1 MINSRYIIGIRVKFF
16 LAFFTSLLAGIVSF
30 LIVNGVV
37 RINKSDFS
45 DGIQEFK
52 LYCKP
57 LMENIKE
64 TYINNGD
71 VQKIIDDNFYYYDQ
85 EVEVFI
91 TDKSGNVLLA
101 PANNY
106 IKKMQINLTMEENGT
121 YSIKNN
127 RIKYY
132 EFQPIDE
139 NNYLI
144 VTGVIEKSDETSLV
158 LLGIIVSILTFIM
171 LTYSRVKYIS
181 ELSNVLKEIA
191 KGNLNCKAEVK
202 GRDEFSL
209 LAQNI
214 NYMTRELKTQKEV
227 EEQVERSKKEL
238 IINIS
243 HDLRTPLT
251 SIIGYTKLLKE
262 KFSQDETVNK
272 YIDVIDEKSHR
283 LQILI
288 DDLFEYTLITG
299 SEVVLEKTMISLN
312 ELLRQVVEGLL
323 PFSAQHNVTI
333 AYDAPKE
340 EIIIEV
346 DAIKAARV
354 FENILTNAI
363 KYSKKPDTVKVS
375 LYVEN
380 GEAVCRIFNRGKRLT
395 ESELSKIFNKFY
407 RTDAARNSGTGGF
420 GIGLSIA
427 KEIVE
432 LHKGRIWG
440 ESTADGIAVY
450 VCLKM

>member
-1 MINSRYIIGIRVKFF
+1 MRLKFF
-16 LAFFTSLLAGIVSF
+16 LAFFISLLAGIVSF

-37 RINKSDFS
+37 RTNKMDFS
-45 DGIQEFK
+45 DGIQDFT

-57 LMENIKE
+57 LMEDIKE
-64 TYINNGD
+64 TYFNKGD
-71 VQKIIDDNFYYYDQ
+71 VQQIINDNFYYYDPAI
-85 EVEVFI
+85 EVFI

-101 PANNY
+101 PANNH
-106 IKKMQINLTMEENGT
+106 IKKIQIDLAKEANKAYNTK
-121 YSIKNN
+121 SN
-127 RIKYY
+127 RIRYY
-132 EFQPIDE
+132 DFQPIDDKHDI
-139 NNYLI
+139 I
-144 VTGVIEKSDETSLV
+144 VSGIIVKRDETSLILV
-158 LLGIIVSILTFIM
+158 GIIVSILTFIL
-171 LTYSRVKYIS
+171 LTYSWVNYVS

-191 KGNLNCKAEVK
+191 KGNLNCKADVK

-214 NYMTRELKTQKEV
+214 NYMTSELKMQKEV
-227 EEQVERSKKEL
+227 EEQIEKSKKEL

-262 KFSQDETVNK
+262 KYKQDETVNK
-272 YIDVIDEKSHR
+272 YIDIIDEKSHR

-299 SEVVLEKTMISLN
+299 SEVVLEKAMISLN
-312 ELLRQVVEGLL
+312 ELLRQVVEGML
-323 PFSAQHNVTI
+323 PFSAQHGVSI
-333 AYDAPKE
+333 AYNAPGE
-340 EIIIEV
+340 EVIIEI
-346 DAIKAARV
+346 DAVKAARV

-363 KYSKKPDTVKVS
+363 KYSRKPDTVDVS

-380 GEAVCRIFNRGKRLT
+380 RTAVCRIFNRGKTLA
-395 ESELSKIFNKFY
+395 ENELLKIFDKFY

-432 LHKGRIWG
+432 LHKGKIWG
-440 ESTADGIAVY
+440 ESTIDGIAVY
-450 VCLKM
+450 VSLNL